1 MAEGAEGT
9 GRTLEEARQKAAE
22 ALGLSVDDCEFEVVE
37 QQARGLFSKANFR
50 VRAVPKA
57 AKPAPAPAAEAPP
70 PAREAAEEPEP
81 PTPAPAPRAEPQ
93 GTPVIAT
100 EADAEQAR
108 ELVGTMLTLAG
119 FQADVS
125 VESLTGKY
133 VNLRVSGPDE
143 GAITERKGAVLDSL
157 QFLGNALFS
166 QKYGDGVRFTVD
178 AGGYRSARTQ
188 KLEKLAV
195 QVATQVVKLKQEAV
209 LDPLPAHERRVI
221 HNVLKDFDGVE
232 TYSEGDEPFRR
243 VVISPKA

>member
-9 GRTLEEARQKAAE
+9 GRTLEEARQRAAE
-22 ALGLSVDDCEFEVVE
+22 ALGLSVDDCQFEILE

-57 AKPAPAPAAEAPP
+57 EQASPEPAAEVATPP
-70 PAREAAEEPEP
+70 EQPTSEPEP
-81 PTPAPAPRAEPQ
+81 QSSGVTSEPE
-93 GTPVIAT
+93 TAPVIAT
-100 EADAEQAR
+100 QEDAERAR
-108 ELVGTMLTLAG
+108 ELVATMLSLAG
-119 FQADVS
+119 FQADVL

-143 GAITERKGAVLDSL
+143 GVITERKGAVLDSL

-166 QKYGDGVRFTVD
+166 QKYGDGVRLTVD
-178 AGGYRSARTQ
+178 AGSYRSTRTQ
-188 KLEKLAV
+188 KLEKLAL
-195 QVATQVVKLKQEAV
+195 QVAAQVVKLKQEAV

-221 HNVLKDFDGVE
+221 HNALKDFEGVE
-232 TYSEGDEPFRR
+232 TYSEGEEPFRR

>member
-1 MAEGAEGT
+1 
-9 GRTLEEARQKAAE
+9 K
-22 ALGLSVDDCEFEVVE
+22 V
-37 QQARGLFSKANFR
+37 K
-50 VRAVPKA
+50 AVPKMSEA
-57 AKPAPAPAAEAPP
+57 APEVQVAAEKSADEAETEATAPL
-70 PAREAAEEPEP
+70 
-81 PTPAPAPRAEPQ
+81 EPQ
-93 GTPVIAT
+93 DTTVVAT
-100 EADAEQAR
+100 EEDAERAR
-108 ELVGTMLTLAG
+108 ELVATMLSLAG
-119 FQADVS
+119 FQVDVF

-143 GAITERKGAVLDSL
+143 SAITERKGAVLDAL

-221 HNVLKDFDGVE
+221 HNALKDFDGVE
-232 TYSEGDEPFRR
+232 TYSEGEEPFRR

>member
-1 MAEGAEGT
+1 MVEGAEAT

-22 ALGLSVDDCEFEVVE
+22 ALGLSTEECEFEVIE
-37 QQARGLFSKANFR
+37 QQARGLFSKSNFR
-50 VRAVPKA
+50 VRAVPKEA
-57 AKPAPAPAAEAPP
+57 ASAPAPAE
-70 PAREAAEEPEP
+70 EAATSGEEAAATAGPE
-81 PTPAPAPRAEPQ
+81 TPA
-93 GTPVIAT
+93 VVAT
-100 EADAEQAR
+100 DEDAERAR
-108 ELVGTMLTLAG
+108 DLVAKMLSLAG
-119 FQADVS
+119 FQVEVS

-166 QKYGDGVRFTVD
+166 QRYGDGVRLTVD
-178 AGGYRSARTQ
+178 AGSYRSARTQ

-221 HNVLKDFDGVE
+221 HNALRDFEGVE
-232 TYSEGDEPFRR
+232 TYSEGEEPFRR
-243 VVISPKA
+243 VVISPKS

>member
-57 AKPAPAPAAEAPP
+57 AKSAPAPEATPL
-70 PAREAAEEPEP
+70 AQEAAEELEAPA
-81 PTPAPAPRAEPQ
+81 PAPAPRAEPQ
-93 GTPVIAT
+93 GAPVIAS
-100 EADAEQAR
+100 EADAERAR
-108 ELVGTMLTLAG
+108 ELVATMLSLAG

-143 GAITERKGAVLDSL
+143 GVITERKGAVLDSL

-178 AGGYRSARTQ
+178 AGGYRSTRTQ

-232 TYSEGDEPFRR
+232 TYSEGEEPFRR